1 MMVVKAR
8 RSRCRSDDWF
18 FCHHR
23 FFGDDWL
30 LRHHGFFSDN
40 WSLCHLGFVSDNR
53 LFRHHGSLGSV
64 LGSDNSWI
72 GSDGTTIAA
81 IASFTTFATTD
92 LHPRRIVFAFA
103 IFSPIGA
110 IWLTIHASAE
120 ITCFPAI
127 FVHKRW
133 IFGALSGMSP
143 SIASVTL
150 FVFAHVIFI
159 ADFAGLLAAFQHIHW
174 VFLTFSLSRPFGTSA
189 VSFDAILV
197 IAADPAT
204 FATVFPHPT
213 RVGHA
218 LPICSPPG
226 TILLLV
232 LAFGLLV
239 SADET

>member
-8 RSRCRSDDWF
+8 RSGRRSNDRF

-23 FFGDDWL
+23 
-30 LRHHGFFSDN
+30 FFSDN

-53 LFRHHGSLGSV
+53 LIRHHGSLGSV

-81 IASFTTFATTD
+81 IARFTTFATTY

-103 IFSPIGA
+103 IFSPVGA

-127 FVHKRW
+127 FVHKRR

-150 FVFAHVIFI
+150 FVFAYMIFI
-159 ADFAGLLAAFQHIHW
+159 ADF
-174 VFLTFSLSRPFGTSA
+174 
-189 VSFDAILV
+189 
-197 IAADPAT
+197 
-204 FATVFPHPT
+204 
-213 RVGHA
+213 
-218 LPICSPPG
+218 
-226 TILLLV
+226 
-232 LAFGLLV
+232 
-239 SADET
+239 